1 MGSEISIVMAL
12 DIYRKMI
19 IQYLNRTRDV
29 ISNNKWAKRSTF
41 EYNENKYKIKLEIQK
56 SGVFF

>member
-29 ISNNKWAKRSTF
+29 ISNNKWARRSTF
-41 EYNENKYKIKLEIQK
+41 EYNENK
-56 SGVFF
+56 